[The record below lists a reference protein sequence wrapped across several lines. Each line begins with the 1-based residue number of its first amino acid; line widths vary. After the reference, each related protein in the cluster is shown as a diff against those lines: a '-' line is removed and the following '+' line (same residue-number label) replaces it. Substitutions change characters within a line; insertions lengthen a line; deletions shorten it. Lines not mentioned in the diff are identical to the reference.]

1 MNFFR
6 RFLSRIHSLT
16 PTLVVTTPAP
26 LQSSMPCAPTPDSRM
41 STSLEPLVPSS
52 SNVRNATAPQPASIH
67 SEPKGSSTDLESM
80 LMQIFAL
87 ILSFI
92 TQLPGIIKLID
103 QIVLSVEA
111 AFPTATGNQ
120 KLAAATAK
128 VNTILGAAVTDSQ
141 TLSSLTTVVTPLIN
155 ASVAA
160 FNAAGT
166 FTKPSTGSAPA
177 APTA

>member
-1 MNFFR
+1 
-6 RFLSRIHSLT
+6 
-16 PTLVVTTPAP
+16 
-26 LQSSMPCAPTPDSRM
+26 
-41 STSLEPLVPSS
+41 
-52 SNVRNATAPQPASIH
+52 
-67 SEPKGSSTDLESM
+67 
-80 LMQIFAL
+80 MQIFAL

-103 QIVLSVEA
+103 QVVLSVEA
-111 AFPTATGNQ
+111 AFPTATGSQ

-141 TLSSLTTVVTPLIN
+141 ALSSLTTVVTPLIN

-166 FTKPSTGSAPA
+166 FAKPAVGSAPA
-177 APTA
+177 PTA